1 MARGV
6 LREMSSM
13 TVSVS
18 QVGYYENFFP
28 RKSDDAVA
36 QLPRDVV
43 ESLSLEAF
51 RNYGDV
57 VLRDMVNGHGLCGV
71 GPGDLRDLFQP

>member
-1 MARGV
+1 VARGV

-36 QLPRDVV
+36 QLPRGVV
-43 ESLSLEAF
+43 ESLYWRHSGIMEMW
-51 RNYGDV
+51 Y
-57 VLRDMVNGHGLCGV
+57 
-71 GPGDLRDLFQP
+71 

>member
-36 QLPRDVV
+36 QLPRGVV
-43 ESLSLEAF
+43 ESLYWRHSGIMEMW
-51 RNYGDV
+51 Y
-57 VLRDMVNGHGLCGV
+57 
-71 GPGDLRDLFQP
+71 